1 MTNMFHTLRHEQVQ
15 TFQFSSLNRYKTTS
29 LHVNCDLAMCV
40 VVDNGLAIT
49 FYLKLYT
56 RYKLIRF
63 RLEIEL
69 ALCEFETKR
78 HWKRMSTKQRE
89 PGVYTS

>member
-1 MTNMFHTLRHEQVQ
+1 
-15 TFQFSSLNRYKTTS
+15 
-29 LHVNCDLAMCV
+29 MCV

-49 FYLKLYT
+49 FYLKQYT

-63 RLEIEL
+63 RLEIEH

-78 HWKRMSTKQRE
+78 HWKRVSTKQLE
-89 PGVYTS
+89 PGVYIS